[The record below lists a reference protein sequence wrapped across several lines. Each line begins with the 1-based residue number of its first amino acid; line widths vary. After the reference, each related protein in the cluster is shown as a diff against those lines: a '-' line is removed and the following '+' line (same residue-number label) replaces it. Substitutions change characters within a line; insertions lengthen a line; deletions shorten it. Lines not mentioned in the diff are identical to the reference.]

1 MARCLRIL
9 SLPIWS
15 WSQSPYRLNL
25 LMQLQ
30 TCRRILHPCLVLG
43 VGEALC
49 YRLAGG
55 HSGTVR
61 SLSVLAPTHA
71 SPSCEQPTQQ
81 VDGAVHDHVEGFG
94 RELGV
99 AGRPRLVA
107 ATLQRSPRG
116 DVPRIAV
123 RHVRHE
129 SPRRG

>member
-1 MARCLRIL
+1 MSFVDPLGLFGAFLIEIIND
-9 SLPIWS
+9 SDAFGDA
-15 WSQSPYRLNL
+15 
-25 LMQLQ
+25 
-30 TCRRILHPCLVLG
+30 VLG
-43 VGEALC
+43 KNDT
-49 YRLAGG
+49 
-55 HSGTVR
+55 GTRSQYKLR
-61 SLSVLAPTHA
+61 SLSVLSPTHA